1 MHASRRWIAVVT
13 TMVATLALA
22 SQGAYGATFADGFE
36 GYPAGQVW
44 PDGTTHGP
52 WVAEFNGYGATS
64 ITQDGSNALS
74 LSPAA
79 SQSPGETH
87 AALVRTSQSFGDVDL
102 TVRLRTVSQLRNGT
116 PHPWEV
122 GWVLW
127 HYGDNTHF
135 YYVALKPNGWELG
148 KEDPAYPGAQ
158 RFLGGDY
165 SPTFAVGSW
174 HTVRIQQSGAT
185 MTISADGTTLGSVT
199 DGERPYASGAVG
211 LYAED
216 AQVHVDSVS
225 VNS

>member
-1 MHASRRWIAVVT
+1 ML
-13 TMVATLALA
+13 ATLTFA
-22 SQGAYGATFADGFE
+22 SQAAYGATFADGFE

-44 PDGTTHGP
+44 ADGTTHGP
-52 WVAEFNGYGATS
+52 WVAEFNGYGTTS
-64 ITQDGSNALS
+64 IAQDGSNVLS

-79 SQSPGETH
+79 SQSPSETH
-87 AALVRTSQSFGDVDL
+87 AALVRTAQSFGNLDL
-102 TVRLRTVSQLRNGT
+102 TVRMRTVDQLRNGT
-116 PHPWEV
+116 PNPWEV

-185 MTISADGTTLGSVT
+185 MTISADGATLGSVT
-199 DGERPYASGAVG
+199 DGERPYTSGAVG
-211 LYAED
+211 LYTED
-216 AQVHVDSVS
+216 AHVHVDTVS

>member
-1 MHASRRWIAVVT
+1 ML
-13 TMVATLALA
+13 ATLTLA
-22 SQGAYGATFADGFE
+22 SQGAYGATFADRFE

-52 WVAEFNGYGATS
+52 WVAEFNGYGTTS
-64 ITQDGSNALS
+64 IAQDGSNVLS

-79 SQSPGETH
+79 AHIPSETH
-87 AALVRTSQSFGDVDL
+87 AALVRTAQSFGNLDV
-102 TVRLRTVSQLRNGT
+102 TVRLRTVDQLRNGT
-116 PHPWEV
+116 PNPWEV

-165 SPTFAVGSW
+165 SPACSMCTW
-174 HTVRIQQSGAT
+174 HTVRIQQSGAP
-185 MTISADGTTLGSVT
+185 MTVSADGATL
-199 DGERPYASGAVG
+199 
-211 LYAED
+211 
-216 AQVHVDSVS
+216 
-225 VNS
+225 